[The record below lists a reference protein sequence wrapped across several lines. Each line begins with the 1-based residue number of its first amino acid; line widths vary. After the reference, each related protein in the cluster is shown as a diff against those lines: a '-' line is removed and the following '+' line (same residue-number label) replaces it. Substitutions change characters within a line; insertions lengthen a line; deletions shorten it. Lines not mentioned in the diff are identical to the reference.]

1 MYWDIQHVKNNM
13 KFQLIHPVNLS
24 KKGASIKVFHL
35 RIGFMDLNKSV
46 ILIEKRTIRAYGSLG
61 PRTIMFIFYSPYKY
75 MYLKKNSESTDMY

>member
-46 ILIEKRTIRAYGSLG
+46 ILLKSKFTKDEDLG
-61 PRTIMFIFYSPYKY
+61 LCMDDGR
-75 MYLKKNSESTDMY
+75 

>member
-35 RIGFMDLNKSV
+35 IIGFMDLNKSV
-46 ILIEKRTIRAYGSLG
+46 ILIGMVG
-61 PRTIMFIFYSPYKY
+61 
-75 MYLKKNSESTDMY
+75 N

>member
-46 ILIEKRTIRAYGSLG
+46 ILIGMAGNG
-61 PRTIMFIFYSPYKY
+61 PNHLPSA
-75 MYLKKNSESTDMY
+75 

>member
-13 KFQLIHPVNLS
+13 KFQLIHLVNLS

-46 ILIEKRTIRAYGSLG
+46 ILVGGYEDSFERNIPMIIKSTLNQC
-61 PRTIMFIFYSPYKY
+61 FFYQILLSP
-75 MYLKKNSESTDMY
+75 